1 MKKESKNLVLYVTIT
16 MLVVLISSIGG
27 GLL

>member
-1 MKKESKNLVLYVTIT
+1 MKKENKNLVLYVAIS

>member
-1 MKKESKNLVLYVTIT
+1 MKKESKNLVLYVTIS